1 MYTFLV
7 ILHVF
12 VSLFLILTVLLQTG
26 RGAQM
31 GASFGGSSQAMFG
44 ARGQTTFIQ
53 KLTAGMAIVF
63 MMLSVA
69 LASLSA
75 RTSSNLAGDTPKPG
89 KEAGMSKEDKPAAPQ
104 GESAAPAPAAPAPAA
119 STAAAAQPS
128 AALPAASAEPAK
140 PAVDTKA
147 PDKSEKPADKKPA
160 DTKPTD
166 KPAKP

>member
-12 VSLFLILTVLLQTG
+12 VCLFLILVVLLQTG

-119 STAAAAQPS
+119 STAAAAAQPT
-128 AALPAASAEPAK
+128 ASAKPAK